1 MSGHSKWA
9 TIKRKKGALDAARGQ
24 VFTKIIK
31 EISIAAKMGGSDPEG
46 NPRLKTAILKA
57 KAANMPKD
65 NIERAIKKG
74 AGELEGTE
82 YFEIT
87 YEAYGPN
94 GVGIIIETLTDNKNR
109 TAADIRYILNKYGGS
124 LGTTGSVSYLFK
136 KKGVI
141 EFDAEKYSEDQILD
155 VALEAG
161 AEDVKTE
168 DGVIT
173 VTTEPEDFE
182 KVFNAI
188 SNRKL
193 NHESAEVSLLPEN
206 WIKLEG
212 ESLQKAMNLIEKL
225 EENDDVQNVYH
236 NLEIPEDTGEE

>member
-24 VFTKIIK
+24 MFTKLIK
-31 EISIAAKMGGSDPEG
+31 EISIAAKMGGGDPEG
-46 NPRLKTAILKA
+46 NARLKAAILKA

-74 AGELEGTE
+74 AGELEGAE

-94 GVGIIIETLTDNKNR
+94 GVGLIIETLTDNKNR

-136 KKGVI
+136 KKGI
-141 EFDAEKYSEDQILD
+141 LEFDAQKYTEDQILD

-161 AEDVKTE
+161 AEDVRTE

-173 VTTEPEDFE
+173 VTTAPEDFE
-182 KVFNAI
+182 RVFNAI
-188 SNRKL
+188 SERKL
-193 NHESAEVSLLPEN
+193 EQEMAQVTLLPDT
-206 WIKLEG
+206 WVKLEG
-212 ESLQKAMNLIEKL
+212 EALQRAQTLIEKL

-236 NLEIPEDTGEE
+236 NLELPDDEGE

>member
-24 VFTKIIK
+24 MFTKIIK
-31 EISIAAKMGGSDPEG
+31 EISVAAKLGGSDPEG
-46 NPRLKTAILKA
+46 NPRLKAAVLKA

-74 AGELEGTE
+74 AGELAGVE
-82 YFEIT
+82 YFEMT

-94 GVGIIIETLTDNKNR
+94 GVGLIIETLTDNKNR

-136 KKGVI
+136 KKGVL
-141 EFDAEKYSEDQILD
+141 EFDAQKYSEDQILD
-155 VALEAG
+155 IALEAG

-168 DGVIT
+168 DGIIT
-173 VTTEPEDFE
+173 VTTAPEDFE
-182 KVFNAI
+182 RVFTTINNKNI
-188 SNRKL
+188 QQ
-193 NHESAEVSLLPEN
+193 EMAEVTLIPDN
-206 WIKLEG
+206 WVKLEG
-212 ESLQKAMNLIEKL
+212 ENLQKAQNLIEKL
-225 EENDDVQNVYH
+225 EENGDVQNVYH
-236 NLEIPEDTGEE
+236 NLDLPEEEEE

>member
-46 NPRLKTAILKA
+46 NPRLKAAILKA

-74 AGELEGTE
+74 AGELEGAE
-82 YFEIT
+82 YFEII

-94 GVGIIIETLTDNKNR
+94 GVGVIIETLTDNKNR

-136 KKGVI
+136 RKGVI

-161 AEDVKTE
+161 AEDVRTE
-168 DGVIT
+168 DGIIT

-188 SNRKL
+188 SDKKL
-193 NHESAEVSLLPEN
+193 EQESAEVTLLPEN

-212 ESLQKAMNLIEKL
+212 EALQKAMNLIEKL

-236 NLEIPEDTGEE
+236 NLEIPEDTEEE

>member
-24 VFTKIIK
+24 MFTKLIK
-31 EISIAAKMGGSDPEG
+31 EISIAAKMGGGDPEG
-46 NPRLKTAILKA
+46 NARLKAAILKA

-74 AGELEGTE
+74 AGELEGAE

-94 GVGIIIETLTDNKNR
+94 GVGLIIETLTDNKNR

-124 LGTTGSVSYLFK
+124 LGTTGSVSYLFN
-136 KKGVI
+136 KKGI
-141 EFDAEKYSEDQILD
+141 LEFDAQKYTEDQILD

-161 AEDVKTE
+161 AEDVRTE

-173 VTTEPEDFE
+173 VTTAPEDFE
-182 KVFNAI
+182 RVFNAI
-188 SNRKL
+188 SERKL
-193 NHESAEVSLLPEN
+193 EQEMAQVTLLPDT
-206 WIKLEG
+206 WVKLEG
-212 ESLQKAMNLIEKL
+212 EALQRAQTLIEKL

-236 NLEIPEDTGEE
+236 NLELPDDEGE

>member
-82 YFEIT
+82 YFEIV
-87 YEAYGPN
+87 YEAYGPM
-94 GVGIIIETLTDNKNR
+94 GLVS
-109 TAADIRYILNKYGGS
+109 S
-124 LGTTGSVSYLFK
+124 LK
-136 KKGVI
+136 
-141 EFDAEKYSEDQILD
+141 
-155 VALEAG
+155 
-161 AEDVKTE
+161 
-168 DGVIT
+168 
-173 VTTEPEDFE
+173 P
-182 KVFNAI
+182 
-188 SNRKL
+188 
-193 NHESAEVSLLPEN
+193 
-206 WIKLEG
+206 
-212 ESLQKAMNLIEKL
+212 
-225 EENDDVQNVYH
+225 
-236 NLEIPEDTGEE
+236 

>member
-1 MSGHSKWA
+1 M
-9 TIKRKKGALDAARGQ
+9 
-24 VFTKIIK
+24 
-31 EISIAAKMGGSDPEG
+31 
-46 NPRLKTAILKA
+46 
-57 KAANMPKD
+57 
-65 NIERAIKKG
+65 
-74 AGELEGTE
+74 
-82 YFEIT
+82 
-87 YEAYGPN
+87 
-94 GVGIIIETLTDNKNR
+94 TDNKNR

-124 LGTTGSVSYLFK
+124 LGTAGSVSYLFK
-136 KKGVI
+136 RKGVI

-161 AEDVKTE
+161 AEDVRTE

-188 SNRKL
+188 SDRKL
-193 NHESAEVSLLPEN
+193 EQESAEVTLLPEN

-212 ESLQKAMNLIEKL
+212 EALQKAMNLIEKL

-236 NLEIPEDTGEE
+236 NLEIPEDTEEE